1 MQQEKERYMQEIQKQ
16 KDELCRQ
23 AESMQR
29 TGQEPEKSQDP
40 GTELP
45 VSEYKNGTDALQS
58 LADGATVMGQ
68 RLMEGIGQCV
78 DLLEIGA
85 ARMEDVISRK
95 LEEQADR
102 MAEEERSNTKE
113 NKEE

>member
-1 MQQEKERYMQEIQKQ
+1 
-16 KDELCRQ
+16 
-23 AESMQR
+23 
-29 TGQEPEKSQDP
+29 
-40 GTELP
+40 
-45 VSEYKNGTDALQS
+45 
-58 LADGATVMGQ
+58 
-68 RLMEGIGQCV
+68 MEGIGQCV